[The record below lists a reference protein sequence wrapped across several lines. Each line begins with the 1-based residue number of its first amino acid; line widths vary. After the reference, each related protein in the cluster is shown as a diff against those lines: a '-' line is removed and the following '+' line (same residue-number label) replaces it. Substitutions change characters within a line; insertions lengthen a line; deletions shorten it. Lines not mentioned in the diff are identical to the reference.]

1 MGLWQNLA
9 DAYLANE
16 EHLKKMYPLS
26 ATTINNRGNSLIVV
40 SINAEGVF
48 LSAREIPKEGRGV
61 ELQTFVIPVTE
72 KSMGRSGTDPCPHP
86 LCDQYAYLGG
96 NEEYFKRY
104 LQNIPLFQDISVEF
118 KAVYRYVE
126 RRTVVAD
133 VEKFYPNDKTNIVF
147 EVETPGV
154 LNPRL
159 WENEELLARWHQC
172 YTKMHKDI
180 CTDMVSG
187 ERVPCAVSHPKKV
200 TNTAGNA
207 KLISCNDKDN
217 FTFRGRF
224 NESHEA
230 FSVGYESSQRA
241 HQFLRYI
248 INERGIVCDSQ
259 VIVSFAV
266 AKEAGGDASLPAPPV
281 SENELP
287 WDELDEDAEL
297 SESEGAVNLS
307 ADTGENFGRSLAK
320 ALAGYKLDPVLKAGA
335 HDSTVVL
342 ILDAATPGRLSV
354 TFYREMTREEYLEK
368 LVAWHEECQWH
379 FVVKR
384 KGQQKEKEHFYE
396 YVGAPSVDSI
406 IETVYGRPRNKDKGY
421 GTIKKRA
428 RETLMRCIFDN
439 LPFPR
444 NYLVQAIR
452 RASEP
457 RKTAVFNENEKFN
470 KDAFLRN
477 LSVVCALINKS
488 LKDERKEPYDM
499 SLETTRT
506 DRDYLYGRLLG
517 AADKLEEYA
526 LWKGKKE
533 RAETA
538 ALRYMQVFSQR
549 PFTTWNTI
557 HSTLAP
563 YIPKVRNSIAYAEV
577 QRVYDMFLPRDYE
590 DDTPLSGAYLIG
602 YYCERAHI
610 EQMVR
615 DINSKAKEEEEEA
628 Q

>member
-1 MGLWQNLA
+1 MGLWQNLVES
-9 DAYLANE
+9 YLANE
-16 EHLKKMYPLS
+16 GRLKKIYPLS
-26 ATTINNRGNSLIVV
+26 TTTINNANSPIIVV
-40 SINAEGVF
+40 AISAEGVF
-48 LSAREIPKEGRGV
+48 LSAREIPKKGSQD

-72 KSMGRSGTDPCPHP
+72 SSMGRSGRDPCPHP

-96 NEEYFKRY
+96 DEKYYKRY

-133 VEKFYPNDKTNIVF
+133 VEKFSPNDKTMILF

-172 YTKMHKDI
+172 YTKMHDVI

-187 ERVPCAVSHPKKV
+187 ERVPCAVLHPRKV

-207 KLISCNDKDN
+207 KLISCNDDKN

-287 WDELDEDAEL
+287 WDELDDGAEP
-297 SESEGAVNLS
+297 SESEGAVNL
-307 ADTGENFGRSLAK
+307 AAETGENFGRSLAK

-342 ILDAATPGRLSV
+342 ILDAATEGRLSV

-384 KGQQKEKEHFYE
+384 KEAQREKGRFYE

-421 GTIKKRA
+421 NTIKKRA
-428 RETLMRCIFDN
+428 RETLIRCIFDN
-439 LPFPR
+439 SPFPR

-452 RASEP
+452 RASDP
-457 RKTAVFNENEKFN
+457 RKTAVLNENEKFN

-488 LKDERKEPYDM
+488 LKDERKESYDM

-602 YYCERAHI
+602 YYCERAYI
-610 EQMVR
+610 EQTVC
-615 DINSKAKEEEEEA
+615 DINNKAKEEEV